1 MSDHVNAHAETRFS
15 LRRVQAVTRKEVW
28 HIWRDPFTLGMALV
42 LPMILVVI
50 FGIAI
55 DFDVKG
61 ARLAV
66 QDESQSAASRAFV
79 RIFANS
85 GTFRIEPARTDG
97 PLESLLRDERA
108 KAVLAIPPTFAR
120 DLEIAPRIDAQF
132 LLDGADNTTAGSVL
146 TTLTGVQ
153 ETANRRLVPGWAP
166 PPASLATRLL
176 FNPELRT
183 PWFIVPGLAVVV
195 VAIVSI
201 LLTALTIAR
210 EWENGSME
218 LLLSTPVTPAELIV
232 GKLAPYTAI
241 GMLAVLFIYI
251 AARLGF
257 GVPFRG
263 SHLLLVAGAFLFL
276 SAYLAQG
283 LLISVLTRKQQLSMQ
298 FAIVSGLLPS
308 VLLSGF
314 VFPIESMPR
323 FFQYFTM
330 VFPARWFM
338 VISRDLFLRGT
349 NLPDLVVP
357 FGALLLINAILL
369 TVAVRRFK
377 RDVEP

>member
-1 MSDHVNAHAETRFS
+1 MNGDDAAFS
-15 LRRVQAVTRKEVW
+15 LRRARAVARKEVW

-42 LPMILVVI
+42 LPLILVVI
-50 FGIAI
+50 FGVAI
-55 DFDVKG
+55 DFDVKNL
-61 ARLAV
+61 RLSV
-66 QDESQSAASRAFV
+66 QDRSQSAESRALIE
-79 RIFANS
+79 IFANTGS
-85 GTFRIEPARTDG
+85 FRPEAAPAVAA
-97 PLESLLRDERA
+97 LEELLRAERS
-108 KAVLAIPPTFAR
+108 KAVLVIEPDFAR
-120 DLEIAPRIDAQF
+120 SLAIAPATPVQL
-132 LLDGADNTTAGSVL
+132 LLDGADNTVAGSVL
-146 TTLTGVQ
+146 GALSGIQ
-153 ETANRRLVPGWAP
+153 EQANRRLAPDWQP
-166 PPASLATRLL
+166 PPATLATRFLY
-176 FNPELRT
+176 NPELST

-201 LLTALTIAR
+201 LLTALTVAR

-218 LLLSTPVTPAELIV
+218 LMLSTPVQPLELIV

-241 GMLAVLFIYI
+241 GLLAVLFIYV
-251 AARLGF
+251 AARAGF

-263 SHLLLVAGAFLFL
+263 SHLAFLAGGFLFL

-323 FFQYFTM
+323 FFHYFTA

-338 VISRDLFLRGT
+338 VISRDLFLKGT
-349 NLPDLVVP
+349 GLADLAGP
-357 FGALLLINAILL
+357 FLALLAINVVLLAI
-369 TVAVRRFK
+369 AVRRFK
-377 RDVEP
+377 KDVEP

>member
-1 MSDHVNAHAETRFS
+1 MSRPVTTASAARFS
-15 LRRVQAVTRKEVW
+15 LRRVEAVTRKEIW

-55 DFDVKG
+55 DFDVHH
-61 ARLAV
+61 APLAV
-66 QDESQSAASRAFV
+66 QDHAQSAASREFIRV
-79 RIFANS
+79 FANS
-85 GTFRIEPARTDG
+85 GTFRIEPANTDG
-97 PLESLLRDERA
+97 PLEGLLRDERA
-108 KAVLAIPPTFAR
+108 KAVLVIPPQFAR
-120 DLEIAPRIDAQF
+120 DLVIAPQVDAQF
-132 LLDGADNTTAGSVL
+132 LLDGADNTTAGSIL

-153 ETANRRLVPGWAP
+153 EAANLRLVPGWTP
-166 PPASLATRLL
+166 PPATLAIRLL
-176 FNPELRT
+176 FNPELKT

-201 LLTALTIAR
+201 LLTALTVAR

-218 LLLSTPVTPAELIV
+218 LLLSTPVRPIELII
-232 GKLAPYTAI
+232 GKLAPYTII
-241 GMLAVLFIYI
+241 GLLAVLFIYI
-251 AARLGF
+251 VARLGF

-263 SHLLLVAGAFLFL
+263 SHLVLLAGAFLFL

-314 VFPIESMPR
+314 VFPIESMPTP
-323 FFQYFTM
+323 FHYLTM
-330 VFPARWFM
+330 IFPARWFM
-338 VISRDLFLRGT
+338 IISRDLFLKGT
-349 NLPDLVVP
+349 NLPDLIGP
-357 FGALLLINAILL
+357 FSALLLINTFMLS
-369 TVAVRRFK
+369 VAVRRFK

>member
-1 MSDHVNAHAETRFS
+1 MSRLASATSDARFS
-15 LRRVQAVTRKEVW
+15 LRRVQAVTRKEIW

-55 DFDVKG
+55 DFDVHH
-61 ARLAV
+61 APLAV
-66 QDESQSAASRAFV
+66 QDHAQSAASREFIRV
-79 RIFANS
+79 FANS
-85 GTFRIEPARTDG
+85 GTFRIEPANTDG
-97 PLESLLRDERA
+97 PLEGLLRDERA
-108 KAVLAIPPTFAR
+108 KAVLVIPPQFAR
-120 DLEIAPRIDAQF
+120 DLVIAPQVDAQF
-132 LLDGADNTTAGSVL
+132 LLDGADNTTAGSIL

-153 ETANRRLVPGWAP
+153 EAANLRLVPGWTP
-166 PPASLATRLL
+166 PPATLAIRLL
-176 FNPELRT
+176 FNPELKT

-201 LLTALTIAR
+201 LLTALTVAR

-218 LLLSTPVTPAELIV
+218 LLLSTPVKPIELII
-232 GKLAPYTAI
+232 GKLAPYTVI
-241 GMLAVLFIYI
+241 GLLAVLFIYI
-251 AARLGF
+251 VARLGF

-263 SHLLLVAGAFLFL
+263 SHLVLLAGAFLFL

-314 VFPIESMPR
+314 VFPIESMPTL
-323 FFQYFTM
+323 FHYLTM
-330 VFPARWFM
+330 IFPARWFM
-338 VISRDLFLRGT
+338 IISRDLFLKGT
-349 NLPDLVVP
+349 NLPDLIAP
-357 FGALLLINAILL
+357 FSALLLINTFMLS
-369 TVAVRRFK
+369 VAVRRFK

>member
-1 MSDHVNAHAETRFS
+1 MKPSASTTSDARFS
-15 LRRVQAVTRKEVW
+15 LRRVQAVTRKEIW

-55 DFDVKG
+55 DFDVHN
-61 ARLAV
+61 APLAV
-66 QDESQSAASRAFV
+66 QDQSQSAASREFI

-85 GTFRIEPARTDG
+85 GTFRIEPTHTDG
-97 PLESLLRDERA
+97 PLEGLLRDEQA
-108 KAVLAIPPTFAR
+108 KAVLAIPPQFAR
-120 DLEIAPRIDAQF
+120 DLEIAPQINAQF
-132 LLDGADNTTAGSVL
+132 LLDGADNTTAGSIL

-153 ETANRRLVPGWAP
+153 EEANRRLVPGWTP
-166 PPASLATRLL
+166 PPATLAIRLL
-176 FNPELRT
+176 FNPELKT

-201 LLTALTIAR
+201 LLTALTVAR

-218 LLLSTPVTPAELIV
+218 LLLSTPVRPIELII
-232 GKLAPYTAI
+232 GKLAPYTII
-241 GMLAVLFIYI
+241 GLLAVLFIYI
-251 AARLGF
+251 VARLGF

-263 SHLLLVAGAFLFL
+263 SHLVLLAGAFLFL

-283 LLISVLTRKQQLSMQ
+283 LLISVVTRKQQLSMQ

-314 VFPIESMPR
+314 VFPIESMPTL
-323 FFQYFTM
+323 FHYLTM
-330 VFPARWFM
+330 IFPARWFM
-338 VISRDLFLRGT
+338 IISRDLFLKGT
-349 NLPDLVVP
+349 YLPDLIAP
-357 FGALLLINAILL
+357 FGALLLLNTIMLS
-369 TVAVRRFK
+369 VAVRRFK

>member
-1 MSDHVNAHAETRFS
+1 MSAAGDPGEARFS
-15 LRRVQAVTRKEVW
+15 LRRVRAVTRKEVW
-28 HIWRDPFTLGMALV
+28 HIARDPFTLGMALV
-42 LPMILVVI
+42 LPMVLVVI

-55 DFDVKG
+55 DFDVHG

-66 QDESQSAASRAFV
+66 QDHSQSAASREFI
-79 RIFANS
+79 RLFANA
-85 GTFRIEPARTDG
+85 GTFRVEPAATDG
-97 PLESLLRDERA
+97 PLETLLRDERA
-108 KAVLAIPPTFAR
+108 TAVLAIPPEFAR
-120 DLEIAPRIDAQF
+120 DLVIAPRVAAQF
-132 LLDGADNTTAGSVL
+132 LLDGADNTTAGSIL
-146 TTLTGVQ
+146 TALTGIQ
-153 ETANRRLVPGWAP
+153 EAANRRLVPGWSP
-166 PPASLATRLL
+166 PPAALAVRLL
-176 FNPELRT
+176 FNPELKT

-201 LLTALTIAR
+201 LLTALTVAR

-218 LLLSTPVTPAELIV
+218 LLLSTPVKPAELIV
-232 GKLAPYTAI
+232 GKLAPYTVI
-241 GMLAVLFIYI
+241 GLLAVLFIYI

-263 SHLLLVAGAFLFL
+263 SHLLLLAGAFLFL

-323 FFQYFTM
+323 FFHYFTM

-338 VISRDLFLRGT
+338 VISRDLFLKGT
-349 NLPDLVVP
+349 HLPDLAAP
-357 FGALLLINAILL
+357 FAALLLINAILL
-369 TVAVRRFK
+369 SVAVRRFK

>member
-1 MSDHVNAHAETRFS
+1 MSRLASATSDARFS
-15 LRRVQAVTRKEVW
+15 LRRVQAVTRKEIW

-55 DFDVKG
+55 DFDVHH
-61 ARLAV
+61 APLAV
-66 QDESQSAASRAFV
+66 QDHAQSAASREFIRV
-79 RIFANS
+79 FANS
-85 GTFRIEPARTDG
+85 GTFRIEPANTDG
-97 PLESLLRDERA
+97 PLEGLLRDERA
-108 KAVLAIPPTFAR
+108 KAVLVIPPQFAR
-120 DLEIAPRIDAQF
+120 DLVIAPQVDAQF
-132 LLDGADNTTAGSVL
+132 LLDGADNTTAGSIL

-153 ETANRRLVPGWAP
+153 EAANLRLVPGWTP
-166 PPASLATRLL
+166 PPATLAIRLL
-176 FNPELRT
+176 FNPELKT

-201 LLTALTIAR
+201 LLTALTVAR

-218 LLLSTPVTPAELIV
+218 LLLSTPVRPIELII
-232 GKLAPYTAI
+232 GKLAPYTII
-241 GMLAVLFIYI
+241 GLLAVLFIYI
-251 AARLGF
+251 VARLGF

-263 SHLLLVAGAFLFL
+263 SHLVLLAGAFLFL

-314 VFPIESMPR
+314 VFPIESMPTP
-323 FFQYFTM
+323 FHYLTM
-330 VFPARWFM
+330 IFPARWFM
-338 VISRDLFLRGT
+338 IISRDLFLKGT
-349 NLPDLVVP
+349 NLPDLIGP
-357 FGALLLINAILL
+357 FSALLLINTFMLS
-369 TVAVRRFK
+369 VAVRRFK

>member
-1 MSDHVNAHAETRFS
+1 MSRAARPHTDVRFS
-15 LRRVQAVTRKEVW
+15 VRRIAAVTRKEIW

-55 DFDVKG
+55 DFDVYG

-66 QDESQSAASRAFV
+66 QDQSQSAASRAFI
-79 RIFANS
+79 RLFANT
-85 GTFRIEPARTDG
+85 GTFDVVPAATDG
-97 PLESLLRDERA
+97 PLESLLRSERA
-108 KAVLAIPPTFAR
+108 KAVLAIPPEFAR
-120 DLEIAPRIDAQF
+120 DLVTAPRVDAQF
-132 LLDGADNTTAGSVL
+132 LLDGADNTTAGSIL

-153 ETANRRLVPGWAP
+153 EAANRRLVPGWTP
-166 PPASLATRLL
+166 PPAELNIRLL
-176 FNPELRT
+176 FNPELKT

-201 LLTALTIAR
+201 LLTALTVAR

-218 LLLSTPVTPAELIV
+218 LLLSTPVRPIELIV
-232 GKLAPYTAI
+232 GKLAPYTII
-241 GMLAVLFIYI
+241 GLLAVLFIYI
-251 AARLGF
+251 VARLGF

-263 SHLLLVAGAFLFL
+263 SHLVLLAGAFLFL
-276 SAYLAQG
+276 AAYLAQG

-323 FFQYFTM
+323 LFHYLTM
-330 VFPARWFM
+330 IFPARWFM
-338 VISRDLFLRGT
+338 VISRDLFLKGT
-349 NLPDLVVP
+349 YLPDLVVP
-357 FGALLLINAILL
+357 FAALLLINTLML
-369 TVAVRRFK
+369 TIAVRRFK

>member
-1 MSDHVNAHAETRFS
+1 MSRAVRARGDDRFS

-28 HIWRDPFTLGMALV
+28 HIWRDPFTFGMALV

-55 DFDVKG
+55 DFDVRN

-66 QDESQSAASRAFV
+66 QDQSQSEASRELI
-79 RIFANS
+79 RIFSNS
-85 GTFRIEPARTDG
+85 GTFRIESATVAG
-97 PLESLLRDERA
+97 PLETLLRDEHA
-108 KAVLAIPPTFAR
+108 KAVLAIPPEFSRAR
-120 DLEIAPRIDAQF
+120 VTNPRVDVQL
-132 LLDGADNTTAGSVL
+132 LLDGADNTTAGSIL
-146 TTLTGVQ
+146 STLGGIQ
-153 ETANRRLVPGWAP
+153 EAANRRLMPDWSP
-166 PPASLATRLL
+166 PPASLAVRML

-201 LLTALTIAR
+201 LLTALTVAR

-218 LLLSTPVTPAELIV
+218 QLLSTPVRPIEIII

-241 GMLAVLFIYI
+241 GLAAVVFIYL

-263 SHLLLVAGAFLFL
+263 NHLLLLAGAFLFL

-314 VFPIESMPR
+314 VFPIESMPP
-323 FFQYFTM
+323 FFHYFTM

-338 VISRDLFLRGT
+338 VISRDLFLKGT
-349 NLPDLVVP
+349 NLPDLLAP
-357 FGALLLINAILL
+357 FAALTILNAVML

>member
-1 MSDHVNAHAETRFS
+1 MKPSASTTSDARFS
-15 LRRVQAVTRKEVW
+15 LRRVQAVTRKEIW

-55 DFDVKG
+55 DFDVHN
-61 ARLAV
+61 APLAV
-66 QDESQSAASRAFV
+66 QDQSQSAASREFI

-85 GTFRIEPARTDG
+85 GTFRIEPTHTDG
-97 PLESLLRDERA
+97 PLEGQLRDEQA
-108 KAVLAIPPTFAR
+108 KAVLAIPPQFAR
-120 DLEIAPRIDAQF
+120 DLEIAPQINAQF
-132 LLDGADNTTAGSVL
+132 LLDGADNTTAGSIL

-153 ETANRRLVPGWAP
+153 EEANRRLVPGWTP
-166 PPASLATRLL
+166 PPATLAIRLL
-176 FNPELRT
+176 FNPELKT

-195 VAIVSI
+195 AAIVSI
-201 LLTALTIAR
+201 LLTALTVAR

-218 LLLSTPVTPAELIV
+218 LLLSTPVRPIELII
-232 GKLAPYTAI
+232 GKLAPYTII
-241 GMLAVLFIYI
+241 GLLAVLFIYI
-251 AARLGF
+251 VARLGF

-263 SHLLLVAGAFLFL
+263 SHLVLLAGAFLFL

-283 LLISVLTRKQQLSMQ
+283 LLISVVTRKQQLSMQ

-314 VFPIESMPR
+314 VFPIESMPTP
-323 FFQYFTM
+323 FHYLTM
-330 VFPARWFM
+330 IFPARWFM
-338 VISRDLFLRGT
+338 VISRDLFLKGT
-349 NLPDLVVP
+349 YLPDLIAP
-357 FGALLLINAILL
+357 FGALLLLNTIMLS
-369 TVAVRRFK
+369 VAVRRFK

>member
-79 RIFANS
+79 RIFANA

-120 DLEIAPRIDAQF
+120 DLVIAPRIDAQF

-338 VISRDLFLRGT
+338 VISRDLFLKGT

>member
-1 MSDHVNAHAETRFS
+1 
-15 LRRVQAVTRKEVW
+15 
-28 HIWRDPFTLGMALV
+28 MALV

-55 DFDVKG
+55 DFDVHH
-61 ARLAV
+61 APLAV
-66 QDESQSAASRAFV
+66 QDHAQSAASREFIRV
-79 RIFANS
+79 FANS
-85 GTFRIEPARTDG
+85 GTFRVQPANTDG
-97 PLESLLRDERA
+97 PLEGLLRDERA
-108 KAVLAIPPTFAR
+108 KAVLVIPPQFAR
-120 DLEIAPRIDAQF
+120 DLVIAPQVNAQF
-132 LLDGADNTTAGSVL
+132 LLDGADNTTAGSIL

-153 ETANRRLVPGWAP
+153 EAANLRLVPGWTP
-166 PPASLATRLL
+166 PPATLAIRLL
-176 FNPELRT
+176 FNPELKT

-201 LLTALTIAR
+201 LLTALTVAR

-218 LLLSTPVTPAELIV
+218 LLLSTPVRPIELII
-232 GKLAPYTAI
+232 GKLAPYTVI
-241 GMLAVLFIYI
+241 GLLAVLFIYFV
-251 AARLGF
+251 ARLGF

-263 SHLLLVAGAFLFL
+263 SHLVLLAGAFLFL

-314 VFPIESMPR
+314 VFPIESMPTP
-323 FFQYFTM
+323 FHYLTM
-330 VFPARWFM
+330 IFPARWFM
-338 VISRDLFLRGT
+338 IISRDLFLKGT
-349 NLPDLVVP
+349 NLPDLIAP
-357 FGALLLINAILL
+357 FGALLLINTFMLS
-369 TVAVRRFK
+369 VAVRRFK

>member
-1 MSDHVNAHAETRFS
+1 MSRLASATSDARFS
-15 LRRVQAVTRKEVW
+15 LRRVQAVTRKEIW

-55 DFDVKG
+55 DFDVHH
-61 ARLAV
+61 APLAV
-66 QDESQSAASRAFV
+66 QDHAQSAASREFIRV
-79 RIFANS
+79 FANS
-85 GTFRIEPARTDG
+85 GTFRIEPANTDG
-97 PLESLLRDERA
+97 PLEGLLRDERA
-108 KAVLAIPPTFAR
+108 KAVLVIPPQFAR
-120 DLEIAPRIDAQF
+120 DLVIAPQVDAQF
-132 LLDGADNTTAGSVL
+132 LLDGADNTTAGSIL

-153 ETANRRLVPGWAP
+153 EAANLRLVPGWTP
-166 PPASLATRLL
+166 PPATLAIRLL
-176 FNPELRT
+176 FNPELKT

-201 LLTALTIAR
+201 LLTALTVAR

-218 LLLSTPVTPAELIV
+218 LLLSTPVRPIELII
-232 GKLAPYTAI
+232 GKLAPYTII
-241 GMLAVLFIYI
+241 GLLAVLFIYI
-251 AARLGF
+251 VARLGF

-263 SHLLLVAGAFLFL
+263 SHLVLLAGAFLFL

-314 VFPIESMPR
+314 VFPIESMPTP
-323 FFQYFTM
+323 FHYLTM
-330 VFPARWFM
+330 IFPARWFM
-338 VISRDLFLRGT
+338 IISRDLFLKGT
-349 NLPDLVVP
+349 NLPDLIAP
-357 FGALLLINAILL
+357 FGALLLINTFMLS
-369 TVAVRRFK
+369 VAVRRFK

>member
-1 MSDHVNAHAETRFS
+1 MSRAPRAVRDDRFS
-15 LRRVQAVTRKEVW
+15 LRRVEAVTRKEVW

-42 LPMILVVI
+42 LPLILVVI

-55 DFDVKG
+55 DFDVHN

-66 QDESQSAASRAFV
+66 QDQSQSAASRELI

-85 GTFRIEPARTDG
+85 GTFRVEPVATDG
-97 PLESLLRDERA
+97 PLESLLRDEHA
-108 KAVLAIPPTFAR
+108 KAVLAIPPEFAR
-120 DLEIAPRIDAQF
+120 VRVTDPQF
-132 LLDGADNTTAGSVL
+132 DVQLLLDGADNTTAGSIL
-146 TTLTGVQ
+146 STIAGVQ
-153 ETANRRLVPGWAP
+153 EAANRRLVPDWSP
-166 PPASLATRLL
+166 PRAALAVRLL

-201 LLTALTIAR
+201 LLTALTVAR

-218 LLLSTPVTPAELIV
+218 LLLSTPVRPIELII

-241 GMLAVLFIYI
+241 GLLAVVFIYI

-263 SHLLLVAGAFLFL
+263 SHWVLLAGAFLFL

-314 VFPIESMPR
+314 VFPIESMPHI
-323 FFQYFTM
+323 FHYLTF

-338 VISRDLFLRGT
+338 IISRDLFLKGT
-349 NLPDLVVP
+349 NLPDLLAP
-357 FGALLLINAILL
+357 FAALIVLNAIML

>member
-1 MSDHVNAHAETRFS
+1 MSRPAANTSAARFS
-15 LRRVQAVTRKEVW
+15 LRRVEAVTRKEIW

-55 DFDVKG
+55 DFDVHN
-61 ARLAV
+61 APLAV
-66 QDESQSAASRAFV
+66 QDHAQSAASREFIRV
-79 RIFANS
+79 FANS
-85 GTFRIEPARTDG
+85 GTFRVEPANTDG
-97 PLESLLRDERA
+97 PLEALLRDERA
-108 KAVLAIPPTFAR
+108 KAVLVIPPQFAR
-120 DLEIAPRIDAQF
+120 DLVIAPQVNAQF
-132 LLDGADNTTAGSVL
+132 LLDGADNTTAGSIL

-153 ETANRRLVPGWAP
+153 EAVNLRLVPGWTP
-166 PPASLATRLL
+166 PPATLAIRLL
-176 FNPELRT
+176 FNPELKT

-201 LLTALTIAR
+201 LLTALTVAR

-218 LLLSTPVTPAELIV
+218 LLLSTPVKPIELII
-232 GKLAPYTAI
+232 GKLAPYTVI
-241 GMLAVLFIYI
+241 GLLAVLFIYI
-251 AARLGF
+251 VARLGF

-263 SHLLLVAGAFLFL
+263 SHLVLLAGAFLFL

-314 VFPIESMPR
+314 VFPIESMPTL
-323 FFQYFTM
+323 FHYLTM
-330 VFPARWFM
+330 IFPARWFM
-338 VISRDLFLRGT
+338 IISRDLFLKGT
-349 NLPDLVVP
+349 NLPDLIAP
-357 FGALLLINAILL
+357 FSALLLINTFMLS
-369 TVAVRRFK
+369 VAVRRFK

>member
-1 MSDHVNAHAETRFS
+1 MNRPALNNNDARFS
-15 LRRVQAVTRKEVW
+15 LRRVEAVTRKEIW

-55 DFDVKG
+55 DFDVHN
-61 ARLAV
+61 APLAV
-66 QDESQSAASRAFV
+66 QDQSQSAASREFT

-85 GTFRIEPARTDG
+85 GTFRIEPVHSDG
-97 PLESLLRDERA
+97 PLEGLLRDEQA
-108 KAVLAIPPTFAR
+108 KAVLVIPPEFAR
-120 DLEIAPRIDAQF
+120 DLEIAPRIDVQF

-146 TTLTGVQ
+146 ASLTGIQ
-153 ETANRRLVPGWAP
+153 EAANRRLVPGWSP
-166 PPASLATRLL
+166 PPATLTTRLL
-176 FNPELRT
+176 FNPELKT

-201 LLTALTIAR
+201 LLTALTVAR

-218 LLLSTPVTPAELIV
+218 LLLSTPVRPIELII
-232 GKLAPYTAI
+232 GKLAPYTVI
-241 GMLAVLFIYI
+241 GLLAVLFIYI
-251 AARLGF
+251 VARLGF
-257 GVPFRG
+257 DVPFRG
-263 SHLLLVAGAFLFL
+263 SHLVLLAGAFLFL

-283 LLISVLTRKQQLSMQ
+283 LLISVVTRKQQLSMQ

-314 VFPIESMPR
+314 VFPIESMPIP
-323 FFQYFTM
+323 FHYLTM
-330 VFPARWFM
+330 IFPARWFM
-338 VISRDLFLRGT
+338 VISRDLFLKGT
-349 NLPDLVVP
+349 YLPDLIAP
-357 FGALLLINAILL
+357 FGALLLLNTIMLS
-369 TVAVRRFK
+369 VAVRRFK

>member
-1 MSDHVNAHAETRFS
+1 MSRAVTTPSDARFS
-15 LRRVQAVTRKEVW
+15 LRRVEAVTRKEIW

-55 DFDVKG
+55 DFDVHH
-61 ARLAV
+61 APLAV
-66 QDESQSAASRAFV
+66 QDHAQSAASREFIRV
-79 RIFANS
+79 FANS
-85 GTFRIEPARTDG
+85 GTFSVEPASTDG
-97 PLESLLRDERA
+97 PLEGLLRDEQA
-108 KAVLAIPPTFAR
+108 KAVLVIPPQFAR
-120 DLEIAPRIDAQF
+120 DLVIAPQVNAQF
-132 LLDGADNTTAGSVL
+132 LLDGADNTTAGSIL

-153 ETANRRLVPGWAP
+153 EAANLHLVPGWTP
-166 PPASLATRLL
+166 PPATLAIRLL
-176 FNPELRT
+176 FNPELKT

-201 LLTALTIAR
+201 LLTALTVAR

-218 LLLSTPVTPAELIV
+218 LLLSTPVKPIELII
-232 GKLAPYTAI
+232 GKLAPYTVI
-241 GMLAVLFIYI
+241 GLLAVLFIYI
-251 AARLGF
+251 VARLGF

-263 SHLLLVAGAFLFL
+263 SHLVLLAGAFLFL

-314 VFPIESMPR
+314 VFPIESMPTL
-323 FFQYFTM
+323 FHYLTM
-330 VFPARWFM
+330 IFPARWFM
-338 VISRDLFLRGT
+338 IISRDLFLKGT
-349 NLPDLVVP
+349 NLPDLIAP
-357 FGALLLINAILL
+357 FSALLLINTFMLS
-369 TVAVRRFK
+369 VAVRRFK

>member
-1 MSDHVNAHAETRFS
+1 MSRPVSSASDARFS
-15 LRRVQAVTRKEVW
+15 LRRVEAVTRKEIW

-55 DFDVKG
+55 DFDVQH
-61 ARLAV
+61 APLAV
-66 QDESQSAASRAFV
+66 QDHSQSAASREFI

-85 GTFRIEPARTDG
+85 GTFRVEPTSTDG
-97 PLESLLRDERA
+97 PLEGLLRDERA
-108 KAVLAIPPTFAR
+108 KAVLAIPPQFAR
-120 DLEIAPRIDAQF
+120 DLVIAPRVDAQF
-132 LLDGADNTTAGSVL
+132 LLDGADNTTAGSIL

-153 ETANRRLVPGWAP
+153 QAANLRLVPGWTP
-166 PPASLATRLL
+166 PPATLAIRLL
-176 FNPELRT
+176 FNPELKT

-201 LLTALTIAR
+201 LLTALTVAR

-218 LLLSTPVTPAELIV
+218 LLLSTPVRPIELII
-232 GKLAPYTAI
+232 GKLAPYTII
-241 GMLAVLFIYI
+241 GLLAVLFIYI
-251 AARLGF
+251 VARLGF

-263 SHLLLVAGAFLFL
+263 SHLVLLAGAFLFL

-314 VFPIESMPR
+314 VFPIESMPTP
-323 FFQYFTM
+323 FHYLTM
-330 VFPARWFM
+330 IFPARWFM
-338 VISRDLFLRGT
+338 IISRDLFLKGT
-349 NLPDLVVP
+349 NLPDLIGP
-357 FGALLLINAILL
+357 FSALLLINTFMLS
-369 TVAVRRFK
+369 VAVRRFK